1 MPLSPWKKELATR
14 WDGLRNTISDGRH
27 HFESIEV
34 AILAKR
40 AEIPWYVAR
49 GQEPIAKFL
58 AFSGEELIR
67 LPAWGRTKIE
77 RLCSIL
83 EHALSS
89 DTHLESTDETECI
102 HLQAEPDPFLAL
114 KTWGVPETLSLD
126 LVLLP
131 IRALNFFEENGIEDL
146 GGVLRKWK
154 SLNREGFLAL
164 RNIGKK
170 TVSELELFYSALA
183 SNNWNEAG
191 AWLPIQPGVVGLSFQ
206 RALLATIAKLNPIK
220 RKMLELRLVKKFTLE
235 ESSAQFHVTRERV
248 RQVEAKFVE
257 SIENVLNWFP
267 HQRNEMMLIWVE
279 EGDWMNSARPVGSQ
293 NDELLIA
300 GGLEA
305 IFEDTPYGIA
315 RSLSGEEQVEAWEQ
329 AILSEADFYT
339 SGISLNEF
347 MERLVPEKDRAEFCD
362 LLTKWPWLHLDH
374 TSGRIFRD
382 KPKLTDVIRC
392 LLASEDDPMP
402 LTWLV
407 TLVQKTRGHDDV
419 KRETLLRMRPRLKAE
434 GADGSYYKIL
444 WNE

>member
-1 MPLSPWKKELATR
+1 MPLSPWKEELAAR
-14 WDGLRNTISDGRH
+14 WDGLRNSVSGGRH
-27 HFESIEV
+27 EFDSTDV

-40 AEIPWYVAR
+40 AEIPWYVSR
-49 GQEPIAKFL
+49 GHEPLAKFL

-67 LPAWGRTKIE
+67 QPAWGRTKTE

-83 EHALSS
+83 EHTLSS
-89 DTHLESTDETECI
+89 DTPVESTDATESVNS
-102 HLQAEPDPFLAL
+102 LAELDPFSAL
-114 KTWGVPETLSLD
+114 ERWGVPETLSLD

-131 IRALNFFEENGIEDL
+131 IRALNFFEENGINDL
-146 GGVLRKWK
+146 GEFLRKWK
-154 SLNREGFLAL
+154 SMNREGFLAL

-170 TVSELELFYSALA
+170 TVSELERFYLALA
-183 SNNWNEAG
+183 SNNWTEAG
-191 AWLPIQPGVVGLSFQ
+191 AWLPIHPGIVGLSFQ

-220 RKMLELRLVKKFTLE
+220 RQMLELRLVKKFTLE
-235 ESSAQFHVTRERV
+235 ESSAQFHVTRERA

-257 SIENVLNWFP
+257 AIENVLKWFP
-267 HQRNEMMLIWVE
+267 QQRDEMILLWVE
-279 EGDWMNSARPVGSQ
+279 EGDWMHSARPFDNQ
-293 NDELLIA
+293 NDELLIS

-305 IFEDTPYGIA
+305 IFEDTPYGVA
-315 RSLSGEEQVEAWEQ
+315 RSLSDEEQVEAWEH
-329 AILSEADFYT
+329 AIMSEADFYT

-347 MERLVPEKDRAEFCD
+347 MERFVPEKDRAEFCE

-374 TSGRIFRD
+374 ASSRIFRD

-407 TLVQKTRGHDDV
+407 TLVQKSRGHDDV
-419 KRETLLRMRPRLKAE
+419 KRETLLRMRPKLKAE
-434 GADGSYYKIL
+434 GPDGSFYKIL